1 MWKVIAAADST
12 VTGFDWDEERREKT
26 TSALW
31 DQGGNDRKNINN
43 NIVGNNVDSTT
54 IGNCSEGCRS
64 ARDHCIQDCSI
75 SESIYSLK
83 ECSG

>member
-1 MWKVIAAADST
+1 MIAAADST

-26 TSALW
+26 TSALR
-31 DQGGNDRKNINN
+31 DQGGNDQK